1 MIKKFQYNFNYIA
14 IGFSVAMF
22 FLACKDNYERVGQ
35 EAGKKIF
42 PQGVAR
48 DFVFTYTETKEPM
61 GGEEI
66 DTSQVVAVLTSP
78 ISEDFDN
85 LTFPYRTFPEGLHL
99 DFFDADKNKSIVIA
113 DYGIIYTM
121 TNLIDLRGNV
131 ILESYDGK
139 KLETPQLYWDRT
151 NDWIFS
157 QGKFKFT
164 NPEDGTIMYGEGMDF
179 NKNLSFFN
187 AHKTS
192 GLYTI
197 KDE

>member
-1 MIKKFQYNFNYIA
+1 MIKKYRYNLNYIA
-14 IGFSVAMF
+14 MVFSMAMF
-22 FLACKDNYERVGQ
+22 FLSCKDNYERVGQ
-35 EAGKKIF
+35 EAKKKIF

-61 GGEEI
+61 NSEQI
-66 DTSQVVAVLTSP
+66 DTSQVVAVLRSP

-85 LTFPYRTFPEGLHL
+85 LAFPYRTFPKGLHL
-99 DFFDADKNKSIVIA
+99 DFFDSDKNKSIVMA
-113 DYGIIYTM
+113 DYGIVYNM

-131 ILESYDGK
+131 VLESYDGK

-164 NPEDGTIMYGEGMDF
+164 NPEDGTVMYGEGMDF
-179 NKNLSFFN
+179 NKDLSFFN